1 MLVDNIRTAHSRE
14 AYEGPREILVGMA
27 EPVRL
32 PTARR
37 PFGEAWM
44 TTDRPSSTGSAI
56 SEPLP
61 CHRSR

>member
-32 PTARR
+32 STASSAD
-37 PFGEAWM
+37 EVM
-44 TTDRPSSTGSAI
+44 TR
-56 SEPLP
+56 
-61 CHRSR
+61 